1 MRKSLD
7 SRKNISYIRN
17 IKTIIR
23 NHIATIQKKELTMA
37 ENFITKSVPREK
49 AELLP
54 ELQKAYSEKLGVRIG
69 QGDAIGLAIENEYK
83 RLKK

>member
-1 MRKSLD
+1 
-7 SRKNISYIRN
+7 
-17 IKTIIR
+17 
-23 NHIATIQKKELTMA
+23 MA
-37 ENFITKSVPREK
+37 NDNFITKSVPREK

-83 RLKK
+83 RNVK

>member
-7 SRKNISYIRN
+7 NRKIIAYIRN

-23 NHIATIQKKELTMA
+23 KGITNMN
-37 ENFITKSVPREK
+37 ENFVTKSVPREK
-49 AELLP
+49 AELVP
-54 ELQKAYSEKLGVRIG
+54 ELQKAYSQKLGVNVK

-83 RLKK
+83 RNVK

>member
-1 MRKSLD
+1 
-7 SRKNISYIRN
+7 
-17 IKTIIR
+17 
-23 NHIATIQKKELTMA
+23 MA

-49 AELLP
+49 AQLLP

-83 RLKK
+83 RNVKK